1 MGVGSTVGMDEARA
15 QPLSFDAYVQARWT
29 RLVRTA
35 VLLGVDAHTAEDVAQ
50 TTLAR
55 CFLKW
60 ERVAAV
66 RDTDAYVHRVLINT
80 VNERGRRRSTSERP
94 TANFPDS
101 IIADDTELVARNRA
115 ILDALGRL
123 PEGQR
128 EAVVLR
134 FYADFTEA
142 QAAAAL
148 GVAVGTIKSRCARA
162 LAALAGDPDLQEME
176 DR

>member
-1 MGVGSTVGMDEARA
+1 MGEVEASPSA
-15 QPLSFDAYVQARWT
+15 FEAYVAARWP

-35 VLLGVDAHTAEDVAQ
+35 VLLGVDPHTAEDVVQ
-50 TTLAR
+50 TALAR
-55 CFLKW
+55 CYFKW
-60 ERVAAV
+60 TRVAAA
-66 RDTDAYVHRVLINT
+66 RDTDAYVHRVLVNT
-80 VNERGRRRSTSERP
+80 INERGRRRSTAERP
-94 TANFPDS
+94 TAHLPDG
-101 IIADDTELVARNRA
+101 IVADGTEPVARNRA
-115 ILDALGRL
+115 LLDALGRL

-134 FYADFTEA
+134 YYADFTEA

-162 LAALAGDPDLQEME
+162 LAALAGDADLQEAE